1 MSNNIRIIYLYIV
14 AFITLGMIVGG
25 IFSTVYNITSFFCP
39 TSSVFFEE
47 YNNTTNDYDKYNT
60 TSNQTK
66 EIDDNNAKKN
76 NYKKEKI
83 KDSVVSAVIII
94 VGIILYKYHWK
105 IIEKERNKGEWKW
118 VCWLY

>member
-25 IFSTVYNITSFFCP
+25 VFSTIYNMTSFFCP
-39 TSSVFFEE
+39 TDTVFFEE
-47 YNNTTNDYDKYNT
+47 YDNSINDYAV
-60 TSNQTK
+60 TSNPIK
-66 EIDDNNAKKN
+66 GIDENKVKRN

-94 VGIILYKYHWK
+94 VGIVLYKYHWK

-118 VCWLY
+118 VFWLY

>member
-105 IIEKERNKGEWKW
+105 IIEKERNKGE
-118 VCWLY
+118 